1 MACKQFNII
10 IVIARRGWS
19 RLSRALLSWEVSYM
33 QYRISH
39 GVGVSDTT
47 AVLFA
52 KKRKEK
58 KETSAHLL
66 VYYTNCIVLQS
77 QIKRWPSSK
86 SFVAQL
92 DHLHIGRLVE
102 SSVVDHQSA
111 WQMTERRRWGER
123 DHVCQCVC
131 LQCSVPKQLFCT
143 FFFHGYWAPLALYIL
158 NKNNE

>member
-1 MACKQFNII
+1 MEQTEQSTAVLRGVLHAVSHFAC
-10 IVIARRGWS
+10 
-19 RLSRALLSWEVSYM
+19 
-33 QYRISH
+33 
-39 GVGVSDTT
+39 VSDTT